1 MKKSKIDLKNLQ
13 VKSFVTATN
22 SKVKGGLKKVDII
35 DPGNPTPATYCF
47 VCDTF

>member
-1 MKKSKIDLKNLQ
+1 MKKGKIDLKDLQ
-13 VKSFVTATN
+13 VKSFVTDH
-22 SKVKGGLKKVDII
+22 KGQVKGGLKHVSII